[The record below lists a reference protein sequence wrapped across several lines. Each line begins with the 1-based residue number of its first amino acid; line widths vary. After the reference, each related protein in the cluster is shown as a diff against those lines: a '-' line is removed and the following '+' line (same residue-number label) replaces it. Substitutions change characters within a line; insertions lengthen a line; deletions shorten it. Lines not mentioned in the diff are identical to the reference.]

1 MARENEY
8 LKAFQGKH
16 VLAVGEKGTK
26 KVSVKGLK
34 PSTKYSDV
42 QVAYDY
48 DSSNSLSKR
57 ASEATAVPE
66 FTTKTP
72 VVNVTGVT
80 LDKTTLSLDTGK
92 KAQLVAT
99 VAPSNA
105 TNKAVT
111 WSSDNTEVATVDGS
125 GKVTTVKAGTANIK
139 VTTKD
144 GSKSASAK
152 VTVTAK
158 PAPEG

>member
-8 LKAFQGKH
+8 LKVYQGNH

-34 PSTKYSDV
+34 PSTKYTDV
-42 QVAYDY
+42 KVAYDY
-48 DSSNSLSKR
+48 DNSNSLSKR
-57 ASEATAVPE
+57 ASEATSVPE

-99 VAPSNA
+99 VAPTNA

-111 WSSDNTEVATVDGS
+111 WVSDNTAVATVDGS

-144 GSKSASAK
+144 GSKTASAK

-158 PAPEG
+158 PAP